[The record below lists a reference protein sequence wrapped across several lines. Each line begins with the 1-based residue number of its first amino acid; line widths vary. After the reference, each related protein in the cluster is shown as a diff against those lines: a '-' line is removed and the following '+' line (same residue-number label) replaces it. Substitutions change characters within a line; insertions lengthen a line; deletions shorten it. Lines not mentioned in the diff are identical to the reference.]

1 MAKTGIRGRGMVP
14 LARRIPE
21 LRFIRLPEMW
31 ADWAEE
37 DMLKVEEYRDGD
49 ALVIRA
55 DLPGIDP
62 EKDVDID
69 ILDGT
74 LRVSAERRK
83 EEKIE
88 EKDYVRTE
96 LRYGSFSRT
105 VPLPAGASE
114 QDVAATYKDGVL
126 EIRVPVAAAEAPG
139 AKKIPIARA

>member
-1 MAKTGIRGRGMVP
+1 MVP
-14 LARRIPE
+14 FARRIPD
-21 LRFIRLPEMW
+21 LPFFRLPEMW

-37 DMLKVEEYRDGD
+37 DMLKVEEYREGD
-49 ALVIRA
+49 AVVIRA

-62 EKDVDID
+62 DKDVTIE
-69 ILDGT
+69 ILDGE
-74 LRVSAERRK
+74 LRVSAERRR

-96 LRYGSFSRT
+96 LRYGSFTRT

-126 EIRVPVAAAEAPG
+126 EIRVPLAEPQAPE
-139 AKKIPIARA
+139 AKKIQIARG

>member
-1 MAKTGIRGRGMVP
+1 MVP
-14 LARRIPE
+14 LARRIPD
-21 LRFIRLPEMW
+21 LPFIRLPELW

-74 LRVSAERRK
+74 LRVSAERHK
-83 EEKIE
+83 EERIE

-126 EIRVPVAAAEAPG
+126 EIRVPVAAAQAPA
-139 AKKIPIARA
+139 AKKIPIARG

>member
-1 MAKTGIRGRGMVP
+1 MARTGSWGRGMVP
-14 LARRIPE
+14 FARRIPD
-21 LRFIRLPEMW
+21 LPFMRLPEMW

-37 DMLKVEEYRDGD
+37 DVLKVEEYRDGD

-62 EKDVDID
+62 DKDVDID
-69 ILDGT
+69 ILDGM

-83 EEKIE
+83 EEKTE
-88 EKDYVRTE
+88 GKDYVRTE

-126 EIRVPVAAAEAPG
+126 EIRVPVASAQAPE

>member
-1 MAKTGIRGRGMVP
+1 MVP
-14 LARRIPE
+14 FARRIPD
-21 LRFIRLPEMW
+21 LPFIRLPEMW
-31 ADWAEE
+31 ADWTDE

-49 ALVIRA
+49 AVVIRA

-62 EKDVDID
+62 DKDVNID
-69 ILDGT
+69 ILDGA

-126 EIRVPVAAAEAPG
+126 EIRVPFAAAQAPE
-139 AKKIPIARA
+139 AKKIPITRS